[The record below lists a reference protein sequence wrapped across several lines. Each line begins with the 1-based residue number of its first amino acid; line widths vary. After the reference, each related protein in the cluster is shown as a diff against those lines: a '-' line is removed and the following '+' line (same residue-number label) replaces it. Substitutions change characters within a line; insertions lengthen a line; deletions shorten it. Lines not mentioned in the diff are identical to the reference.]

1 MNFRQKSPF
10 GTEVFTG
17 SLSDIMFFLMLFF
30 LITSTL
36 ISPSI
41 IKLILPQAAHSENI
55 SKTEIALSITKD
67 LRYFINN
74 KEVKYSEIENELKK
88 ISSEFKNN
96 VVIVRCDNS
105 INVQSLV
112 DVVQIGYLLNL
123 KMVLSTKKD

>member
-1 MNFRQKSPF
+1 MNFRQKSKF

-67 LRYFINN
+67 LRYFIKNE
-74 KEVKYSEIENELKK
+74 KIKLSEIEGQLKK
-88 ISSEFKNN
+88 
-96 VVIVRCDNS
+96 
-105 INVQSLV
+105 
-112 DVVQIGYLLNL
+112 
-123 KMVLSTKKD
+123 VLYN